1 MQNAIT
7 GQAARDRQQRSRA
20 GALWLV
26 QAISGLLLVLLL
38 GLHMVA
44 HHFVA
49 AGGLRN
55 FQEVL
60 AYVSNPA
67 IFFIEVVF
75 LVFVTIHAM
84 LGLRA
89 IVRDL
94 GLSPS
99 AARAIDWVLALVG
112 AGALAYGLWLAVA
125 IQRL

>member
-89 IVRDL
+89 VVRDL

>member
-75 LVFVTIHAM
+75 LVFVTTHAM

-89 IVRDL
+89 VVRAL

>member
-75 LVFVTIHAM
+75 LVFVTTHAM

-89 IVRDL
+89 VVRDL